1 MELKYLSYSQV
12 LAFREIL
19 KKELDE
25 IIRTNTSKDLMDV
38 YVDTLITYKLNF
50 PNEGVP
56 SEETQ
61 NDFWELYKDFVEP
74 SYGFA
79 EEEVV

>member
-12 LAFREIL
+12 LSFREIL
-19 KKELDE
+19 KKELEE
-25 IIRTNTSKDLMDV
+25 IVGTNTSKGMMDV
-38 YVDTLITYKLNF
+38 YVDSLITYKSNF

-61 NDFWELYKDFVEP
+61 SDFWEIYKDFFEP
-74 SYGFA
+74 LSHFA
-79 EEEVV
+79 EEVA

>member
-1 MELKYLSYSQV
+1 
-12 LAFREIL
+12 
-19 KKELDE
+19 
-25 IIRTNTSKDLMDV
+25 MDV

-74 SYGFA
+74 SYGFV
-79 EEEVV
+79 EEEVA